1 MRTIIT
7 LNGKRISKKAAYE
20 IFGKEEIDRKLR
32 EAKQSFIED
41 PLEEISWWVGTG
53 MLEISFQ

>member
-7 LNGKRISKKAAYE
+7 LNGKRISKKAAYK

-41 PLEEISWWVGTG
+41 PLAEISWWVGTG